1 MQPLVDWAQDLV
13 SSGPV
18 RTLNLMTSVGLA
30 TLLIATASA
39 AAPAEQHHAGQP
51 PSSFVGKE
59 GPSQPDHK
67 RQGNVG
73 EFGAQTKA
81 PERPFPWM
89 ALGLGLLSMLIASPF
104 AFIYYRGTSKD
115 LKDMKTV
122 GRVTEG
128 TKGSVREKGPKPAKA
143 EKPVEGGSEPRDRVW
158 ETMQSVSQWVP
169 VDWVARS
176 SGLSDEESS
185 EELSA
190 LTEEGYLEQA
200 KDKQG
205 NPIFRTRPA

>member
-1 MQPLVDWAQDLV
+1 
-13 SSGPV
+13 
-18 RTLNLMTSVGLA
+18 MTSAGVAGL
-30 TLLIATASA
+30 LLATASFLVS
-39 AAPAEQHHAGQP
+39 EEHHPGQP
-51 PSSFVGKE
+51 PSTFVAKDNG
-59 GPSQPDHK
+59 GPTEHK

-73 EFGAQTKA
+73 EFGAATKA
-81 PERPFPWM
+81 PEKPFPWM
-89 ALGLGLLSMLIASPF
+89 ALGLGIMSLVIASPF
-104 AFIYYRGTSKD
+104 AFLYYRGTSKD

-128 TKGSVREKGPKPAKA
+128 TKGAVREKGARPAKA
-143 EKPVEGGSEPRDRVW
+143 EKPMEGGNEPRDRVW

-176 SGLSDEESS
+176 SGLSDDESA
-185 EELSA
+185 EELTA
-190 LTEEGYLEQA
+190 LTSEGYLEQA